1 LQASPDGHSPP
12 HSGAVLAEQ
21 GTTIGTQS
29 HSVPAEFV
37 RQIVFAGQVPPHCGA
52 GLLAQV

>member
-1 LQASPDGHSPP
+1 
-12 HSGAVLAEQ
+12 VLAEQ